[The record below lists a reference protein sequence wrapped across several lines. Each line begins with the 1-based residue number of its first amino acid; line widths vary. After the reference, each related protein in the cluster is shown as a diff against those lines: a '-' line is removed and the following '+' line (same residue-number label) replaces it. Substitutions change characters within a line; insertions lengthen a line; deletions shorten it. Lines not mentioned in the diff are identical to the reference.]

1 MRCGVRVGLV
11 ALLPLCGV
19 LTACAPR
26 VDLEAAEAEFRA
38 RAEAVVEAERRMDPD
53 AASAFYMEDAIVLPA
68 GAPLIRGREGVRAMY
83 QEVMGSGMVKSFDAT
98 TTHLEVAPS
107 GDIGYEYGVNRMT
120 ITTPDGDMLDVGKYL
135 AIWKKVD
142 GQWYA
147 AVLAFN
153 SDAAAP
159 TPVGSDGM

>member
-1 MRCGVRVGLV
+1 MPRRVLAALV
-11 ALLPLCGV
+11 PVVVLLS
-19 LTACAPR
+19 ACAPR
-26 VDLEAAEAEFRA
+26 VDLAAAEAELRA
-38 RAEAVVEAERRMDPD
+38 RAEAVVDAERRM
-53 AASAFYMEDAIVLPA
+53 AADEAVAFYLEDAVVLPA
-68 GAPLIRGREGVRAMY
+68 GAPIIRGRDGVRAMY

-153 SDAAAP
+153 SDAPAP
-159 TPVGSDGM
+159 TPVEPTGM